1 MTGSRR
7 QDVIDQLI
15 STRAVAVLRADGAS
29 TAVPAVHAILAG
41 GVRAIEVTMT
51 VPDAYD
57 VMRRVASAEG
67 DSMILGAGTVVTAEQ
82 VDACVDAGARFIV
95 SPACCFDVI
104 DRAHALDV
112 VAIPGAMTPTEVLAV
127 WNRGADMVKI
137 FPAARLG
144 PEYLSDLRGPLPE
157 IPLVP
162 TGGITDQN
170 GRVYLDAGAT
180 LLCFG
185 SWLADRAAMAAGRYE
200 VLTERARTIR
210 DLVSEYEEA
219 HR

>member
-7 QDVIDQLI
+7 QDLI
-15 STRAVAVLRADGAS
+15 EELTSARAVAVLRANGAPR
-29 TAVPAVHAILAG
+29 AAAAARAILAG

-57 VMRRVASAEG
+57 VIRQLDG
-67 DSMILGAGTVVTAEQ
+67 DGSLILGAGTVLTAEE

-95 SPACCFDVI
+95 SPTCCPEVI
-104 DRAHALDV
+104 ARAKDHDV
-112 VAIPGAMTPTEVLAV
+112 VAIPGAMTPTEVLAA
-127 WNRGADMVKI
+127 WNHGADMVKV

-144 PEYLSDLRGPLPE
+144 PEYLSDLRGPLPH

-162 TGGITDQN
+162 TGGITDEN
-170 GRVYLDAGAT
+170 ALAYLKAGAT

-185 SWLADRAAMAAGRYE
+185 SWLVDRKSMAEGRFDVLTDRARRIHD
-200 VLTERARTIR
+200 LIR
-210 DLVSEYEEA
+210 EYEEIQ
-219 HR
+219 R